1 LKTCSLGGGAT
12 YGAVTLYGG
21 PFQGTSAP
29 PPGKHSLSRLQFA
42 VRSTEI
48 TILGSGRFTR
58 RY

>member
-1 LKTCSLGGGAT
+1 MAGSLGSGTT

-29 PPGKHSLSRLQFA
+29 PPGKPDLSRLQFA

-48 TILGSGRFTR
+48 TSLGFGRFTR